1 MMNRNVKGR
10 WWVML
15 MSGAMLVG
23 AGAGCGKI
31 ADKIAEKA
39 AEKAAKEIDK
49 AIATGAVPDGA
60 APGTPM
66 GNALAAAPAKPAED
80 KSLNYMVDASSVK
93 AAYKEKIGGPV
104 RLFEAI
110 IYPPMG
116 QYVGTRFMAE
126 VQNPTK
132 KLEADKYTL
141 QGGTWGETQPIKW
154 MGKMPTEK
162 DLEAQS
168 FDLDTVDLALIPKMT
183 ADALAQ
189 LKYDNGTVTHI
200 ILKKNFPF
208 EKDLRWFVYVNSERR
223 SGYVLYNYDGKF
235 VKKME

>member
-1 MMNRNVKGR
+1 MMKRNVTNR
-10 WWVML
+10 WWVL
-15 MSGAMLVG
+15 VMSGVMLVG
-23 AGAGCGKI
+23 VGTGCGKI

-49 AIATGAVPDGA
+49 AAANGAVQQVA
-60 APGTPM
+60 APGAP
-66 GNALAAAPAKPAED
+66 AAPAQD

-93 AAYKEKIGGPV
+93 AAYKAKIGGPV

-116 QYVGTRFMAE
+116 EYVGTRFMAE

-141 QGGTWGETQPIKW
+141 QAGTWGETQPIKW
-154 MGKMPTEK
+154 MGKVPTEE

-168 FDLDTVDLALIPKMT
+168 FDLDTVDLTLIPKMAT
-183 ADALAQ
+183 DALAQ
-189 LKYDNGTVTHI
+189 LKYDNGEVTHI